1 MFSESKRIRLDS
13 TKSNSDLGFYIP
25 SLIGKSFGI
34 FLVIAH
40 GKLYIFLDRCCS
52 VLAQNFPYQT
62 IIERANWPEF
72 PPDLRARLAAHS
84 FPKSARQIRNYYG
97 VPKISAKEVKQIG
110 FRVIGKMWAG
120 QQVCL
125 DVDRG
130 AIIRA
135 ECSCGG
141 EGPSSTSCKKC
152 AILFRARFQCTI
164 SVHDLFSD
172 CARMKLSQNCAR
184 KFCAKIMHGVIS
196 N

>member
-1 MFSESKRIRLDS
+1 MF
-13 TKSNSDLGFYIP
+13 TKNKI
-25 SLIGKSFGI
+25 
-34 FLVIAH
+34 
-40 GKLYIFLDRCCS
+40 LDRCCS
-52 VLAQNFPYQT
+52 VLAQNFPYQS
-62 IIERANWPEF
+62 IIDRANWPEF

-141 EGPSSTSCKKC
+141 EVKGYKYIDLRYIDNANIYNSL
-152 AILFRARFQCTI
+152 ILPI
-164 SVHDLFSD
+164 Y
-172 CARMKLSQNCAR
+172 
-184 KFCAKIMHGVIS
+184 
-196 N
+196 

>member
-1 MFSESKRIRLDS
+1 MFTQKTL
-13 TKSNSDLGFYIP
+13 
-25 SLIGKSFGI
+25 
-34 FLVIAH
+34 
-40 GKLYIFLDRCCS
+40 LDRCCS
-52 VLAQNFPYQT
+52 VLAQNFPYQS

-120 QQVCL
+120 QQVSL

-141 EGPSSTSCKKC
+141 EVQGYNLYHTNQSD
-152 AILFRARFQCTI
+152 FQY
-164 SVHDLFSD
+164 
-172 CARMKLSQNCAR
+172 
-184 KFCAKIMHGVIS
+184 
-196 N
+196 

>member
-1 MFSESKRIRLDS
+1 M
-13 TKSNSDLGFYIP
+13 
-25 SLIGKSFGI
+25 
-34 FLVIAH
+34 
-40 GKLYIFLDRCCS
+40 
-52 VLAQNFPYQT
+52 LAQNFPYQT

-164 SVHDLFSD
+164 SVHALNFN
-172 CARMKLSQNCAR
+172 CARIKLSQNCAQKIVHENFVR
-184 KFCAKIMHGVIS
+184 KSCTQ
-196 N
+196 